1 MYCGR
6 LLLVVILIWRWDSLS
21 KKKEPD
27 KMIRTMMAQQP
38 EPQYRCGELI
48 EAASSFGVK
57 PEVMAGALKLA
68 GKDSMTRPEAEKA
81 IKRFLQRRVK

>member
-1 MYCGR
+1 M
-6 LLLVVILIWRWDSLS
+6 S

-27 KMIRTMMAQQP
+27 RMTRTMTVQQP
-38 EPQYRCGELI
+38 EARYSRSELI

-68 GKDSMTRPEAEKA
+68 GKDTMTKAEAEKA
-81 IKRFLQRRVK
+81 VKDFLERKV